1 MGNVCQGFLGQ
12 APARQA
18 TLFAG
23 LEKQFFFTID
33 MFHKFLQ

>member
-18 TLFAG
+18 ALFAG
-23 LEKQFFFTID
+23 IEYVSFFYG
-33 MFHKFLQ
+33 